1 VRNATAFAVEAL
13 PKTDNHERKEEA
25 DNMPKPVHLKALD
38 GFTKLSDVDVV
49 KNGIGIQTNMTGN
62 SKFPNPPVDLA
73 VLKTNLDTLSALVA
87 EAADGSKK
95 VIAKKNQQR
104 EVVIGMLR
112 LLARYVEMTCQ
123 GDPAAFQTSGFQLAS
138 TIKKVP
144 APLSE
149 KIRKI
154 QRGSNSGQIVV
165 WIQSVRKAAS
175 YELRHAPAPNGATPV
190 TWTTEAVAGVKAP
203 VVIASLTPGAT
214 YVFQAR
220 ALGKDGYT
228 DWSDSVTFICA

>member
-1 VRNATAFAVEAL
+1 MT
-13 PKTDNHERKEEA
+13 KT
-25 DNMPKPVHLKALD
+25 VHLKPLD

-49 KNGIGIQTNMTGN
+49 KNGIGIQTNLTGN

-73 VLKTNLDTLSALVA
+73 VLKTNLDQLSALIA
-87 EAADGSKK
+87 ESADGSKK

-104 EVVIGMLR
+104 EVVVRMLR
-112 LLARYVEMTCQ
+112 LLARYVEITCE
-123 GDPAAFQTSGFQLAS
+123 GDLAAFQTSGFQLAS
-138 TIKKVP
+138 KTKAVTT
-144 APLSE
+144 PLSE

-154 QRGSNSGQIVV
+154 DRGANSGQIAV
-165 WIQSVRKAAS
+165 WIQPFRKAAS
-175 YELRHAPAPNGATPV
+175 YELRYAPSVNGGTPTTWATEGVARVKVP
-190 TWTTEAVAGVKAP
+190 AVITG
-203 VVIASLTPGAT
+203 LTPGTT

>member
-1 VRNATAFAVEAL
+1 VKNAAFSGVEAF
-13 PKTDNHERKEEA
+13 PKTDNNERRQT
-25 DNMPKPVHLKALD
+25 MPKTIHLKALD

-73 VLKTNLDTLSALVA
+73 VLKTDLDSLSALIA
-87 EAADGSKK
+87 ESADGSKK

-104 EVVIGMLR
+104 EAVVGTLR

-123 GDPAAFQTSGFQLAS
+123 GDPASFQTSGFQLAS
-138 TIKKVP
+138 TTKTL
-144 APLSE
+144 ATPLSE

-154 QRGSNSGQIVV
+154 QRGANSGQIAV
-165 WIQSVRKAAS
+165 WIQPVRKAAS
-175 YELRHAPAPNGATPV
+175 YELRYAAAVNGGTPT
-190 TWTTEAVAGVKAP
+190 TWTTEGVAGLKAP
-203 VVIASLTPGAT
+203 VVITGLTPGAT

-220 ALGKDGYT
+220 ALGKNGYT

>member
-1 VRNATAFAVEAL
+1 MT
-13 PKTDNHERKEEA
+13 KT
-25 DNMPKPVHLKALD
+25 VHLKALE

-49 KNGIGIQTNMTGN
+49 KNGIGIQTNMAGN

-73 VLKTNLDTLSALVA
+73 LLKTDLDALSALIA
-87 EAADGSKK
+87 ESSDGSKK
-95 VIAKKNQQR
+95 VIARKNQQR
-104 EVVIGMLR
+104 EVVVGMLR

-138 TIKKVP
+138 TTKVAP

-149 KIRKI
+149 RIRKI
-154 QRGSNSGQIVV
+154 QRGANSGQIVV
-165 WIQSVRKAAS
+165 WIKSVRKAAS
-175 YELRHAPAPNGATPV
+175 YEVRHALATNGTTPV
-190 TWTTEAVAGVKAP
+190 TWTTEAVAGVKSP
-203 VVIASLTPGAT
+203 VVIAGLTPGAT

-228 DWSDSVTFICA
+228 DWTDSVTFICA